1 MQPETRTWRPQAF
14 GPRKPKELSNPIVE
28 PAWDG
33 VRILAHAGPEG
44 VQLIDAEGV
53 DLAAAHPEIAEEL
66 AGVTRDEALVIDGYL
81 TDQALRSGIG
91 VDFDIDQTPGLGEHM
106 TQFFLGQKAA
116 DAMAGRGQIPG
127 RATARTV
134 GQAEASAAAAA
145 AEQVPIAF
153 VAVDL
158 LVLDQ
163 DDLRDVP
170 LLERKRLLESV
181 LPEGPRVRR
190 TTFVREPAGSF
201 IITWRALGFG
211 GLAYKEANSRYHPGA
226 VNEDWSLIPMPRR

>member
-1 MQPETRTWRPQAF
+1 MQPDTRTWRPQAF
-14 GPRKPKELSNPIVE
+14 GRRKPKELTDPVVE

-33 VRILAHAGPEG
+33 VRILAHAGPNG
-44 VQLIDAEGV
+44 VRLVDAEGE
-53 DLAAAHPEIAEEL
+53 DLGADHPDITAEL
-66 AGVTRDEALVIDGYL
+66 ASVARVEPLILDGYL
-81 TDQALRSGIG
+81 TDQALRSGVG
-91 VDFDIDQTPGLGEHM
+91 VDFDLDQTPGLGEHV
-106 TQFFLGQKAA
+106 TQFFMGKRAA
-116 DAMAGRGQIPG
+116 DAVAGRGQIPG
-127 RATARTV
+127 RVTARTI
-134 GQAEASAAAAA
+134 GQAEAAAAG
-145 AEQVPIAF
+145 EPVPIAF

-158 LVLDQ
+158 LVLDE

-226 VNEDWSLIPMPRR
+226 VNEDWSLITMPRR

>member
-1 MQPETRTWRPQAF
+1 MQPDTRTWRPQAF

-33 VRILAHAGPEG
+33 VRVLAHAGPEG

-66 AGVTRDEALVIDGYL
+66 AGVTREEALVLDGYL

-134 GQAEASAAAAA
+134 GQAEAAAT

-181 LPEGPRVRR
+181 LPEGARVRR

-226 VNEDWSLIPMPRR
+226 ANDDWSLIPMPRR